1 MVALSSLDLW
11 RRASASGDG
20 ASGGGGHSYSR
31 FPSDFPFHKRIP
43 GTRFVV
49 DGFGAQCAGDWSRA
63 YFLTHFHGDHYAG
76 LAPSWDKGMIFC
88 SQVTGRLV
96 VEALGVRRDFVV
108 ELAMNSVIWIDECQV
123 TLVDA
128 NHCPGAVQ
136 FLVEVP
142 EHGTRFVH
150 TGDMRFTPV
159 MKEDASLCNFV
170 GADAV
175 FLDTTYCNPKF
186 VFPAQEES
194 ISYIAETIERMML
207 EEERS
212 QQRTLFLISTYVI
225 GKEKILLAVAE
236 RCKCMIYVNEKK
248 LALLKCLDLGEQ
260 AILCFTTDQARSSV
274 HVVGWN
280 VLGETWPFF
289 RPNFSNMEM
298 LCLENKVDR
307 VVGFVPT
314 GWTHEATFPVR
325 KRGSLEIHLVPCS
338 EHSNYEELRE
348 YVGFVRPREVFPTVG
363 LDDKGMD
370 SKTADAMKKHFRN
383 LVDETG
389 SKRKFLKGFN
399 RKATNKT
406 PEVEN
411 EDCSEHLTAFGR
423 NARRR
428 SREDFEQNDG
438 SNDISNENIETKM
451 QLKSVLPES
460 VSDTQIEKLLLEAS
474 GDLNAAVALFCKQHA
489 SPERKDTGTTITLRS
504 CSSQSAKGPKH
515 PPATPPPGRPTKVPT
530 INKSRGSKSKTKNA
544 LISGQRSLLSFFKKE
559 SASSEATE
567 SRSSGTT
574 TDQKVK
580 QLVTMLEVSEPSAL
594 ALLEKGGGDI
604 AAALDLHFNSANIS
618 QVPAI
623 TLKDCNEEN
632 LQDPSTAVAVETIDD
647 MSEGRL
653 DGNVSSGRLSQ
664 PKESSRA
671 TYVALPLNSYDPV
684 HHACWKAD
692 ELAPYLHL
700 ARTFE
705 LVEKESGRN
714 RTTEMLCNMFRS
726 LLALSSADVL
736 AALYLTTNRIAPDY
750 ENVDLSI
757 GTATV
762 VMAIEEA
769 TGTPKS
775 KLKEMYNRMGDLGD
789 VAQACKQ
796 TQSMLRNPQP
806 LLIRHVFSTLK
817 QISKETGIGSSSRK
831 KNMVVGLLRSC
842 REKEVTYLVRTLN
855 MRIGAMVRTVLPA
868 LAEAVVLHRDNS
880 AVAALKHQEVSALI
894 VEAFNLVPNFDIL
907 VPFLL
912 EQGMVALAT
921 RMVLTP
927 GIPIKPMLA
936 KIANGVPDVLKIFE
950 GKSFTSEFKYDGF
963 RAQIHLLDDGSVR
976 IFSRNCENSTSRFPD
991 VVEIIKSSTIKR
1003 DSRSFIIDA
1012 ELVAV
1017 DRANNNKLMAFQSLS
1032 TRERGGR
1039 TGTGVD
1045 LDKITVNVC
1054 VFVFDVMY
1062 VDGEP
1067 LVKAPLRLR
1076 RRRMHDLFPEVR
1088 PGYLDFAA
1096 EKTFT
1101 PEEHNTEHI
1110 QDFLGQAIAA
1120 SCEGLM
1126 VKALDEGSFY
1136 APAKRAESWLK
1147 LKRDYVEGLSDS
1159 LDLVPIGAWYGNGRK
1174 AGWHSPFLLACYD
1187 PDQCPA
1193 SPTPFTSR

>member
-1 MVALSSLDLW
+1 
-11 RRASASGDG
+11 
-20 ASGGGGHSYSR
+20 
-31 FPSDFPFHKRIP
+31 
-43 GTRFVV
+43 
-49 DGFGAQCAGDWSRA
+49 
-63 YFLTHFHGDHYAG
+63 
-76 LAPSWDKGMIFC
+76 
-88 SQVTGRLV
+88 
-96 VEALGVRRDFVV
+96 
-108 ELAMNSVIWIDECQV
+108 
-123 TLVDA
+123 
-128 NHCPGAVQ
+128 
-136 FLVEVP
+136 
-142 EHGTRFVH
+142 
-150 TGDMRFTPV
+150 
-159 MKEDASLCNFV
+159 
-170 GADAV
+170 
-175 FLDTTYCNPKF
+175 
-186 VFPAQEES
+186 
-194 ISYIAETIERMML
+194 
-207 EEERS
+207 
-212 QQRTLFLISTYVI
+212 
-225 GKEKILLAVAE
+225 
-236 RCKCMIYVNEKK
+236 
-248 LALLKCLDLGEQ
+248 
-260 AILCFTTDQARSSV
+260 
-274 HVVGWN
+274 
-280 VLGETWPFF
+280 
-289 RPNFSNMEM
+289 
-298 LCLENKVDR
+298 
-307 VVGFVPT
+307 
-314 GWTHEATFPVR
+314 
-325 KRGSLEIHLVPCS
+325 
-338 EHSNYEELRE
+338 
-348 YVGFVRPREVFPTVG
+348 
-363 LDDKGMD
+363 
-370 SKTADAMKKHFRN
+370 
-383 LVDETG
+383 
-389 SKRKFLKGFN
+389 
-399 RKATNKT
+399 
-406 PEVEN
+406 
-411 EDCSEHLTAFGR
+411 
-423 NARRR
+423 
-428 SREDFEQNDG
+428 
-438 SNDISNENIETKM
+438 
-451 QLKSVLPES
+451 
-460 VSDTQIEKLLLEAS
+460 
-474 GDLNAAVALFCKQHA
+474 
-489 SPERKDTGTTITLRS
+489 
-504 CSSQSAKGPKH
+504 
-515 PPATPPPGRPTKVPT
+515 
-530 INKSRGSKSKTKNA
+530 
-544 LISGQRSLLSFFKKE
+544 
-559 SASSEATE
+559 
-567 SRSSGTT
+567 
-574 TDQKVK
+574 
-580 QLVTMLEVSEPSAL
+580 
-594 ALLEKGGGDI
+594 
-604 AAALDLHFNSANIS
+604 
-618 QVPAI
+618 
-623 TLKDCNEEN
+623 
-632 LQDPSTAVAVETIDD
+632 
-647 MSEGRL
+647 
-653 DGNVSSGRLSQ
+653 
-664 PKESSRA
+664 
-671 TYVALPLNSYDPV
+671 
-684 HHACWKAD
+684 WKAD

-842 REKEVTYLVRTLN
+842 REKEVTYLVRTLVQN

-1096 EKTFT
+1096 EKT
-1101 PEEHNTEHI
+1101 EHNTEHI

-1174 AGWHSPFLLACYD
+1174 AGWYVQRNSFQSLLIKSSAGIARFSLHATILINDKLLSKKPSYYQTLERPDVWFAAAKVWEIRGADYTISPVHQAAAGLVH
-1187 PDQCPA
+1187 PDRGISLRFPRFVGERTDK
-1193 SPTPFTSR
+1193 SPEDATSPSELVQLFNAQTRKVDIPT